1 MLRVHVHATR
11 ERSLKMTCSEWLKNE
26 LDSSSDPVLC
36 DKIRAKAKE
45 LGYSKRELKEARVK
59 LGVKTFHLINEDSET
74 NWFWY
79 LPEEGNN
86 A

>member
-1 MLRVHVHATR
+1 
-11 ERSLKMTCSEWLKNE
+11 MTCSERLKKE
-26 LDSSSDPVLC
+26 LSLKSDPVLC
-36 DKIRAKAKE
+36 DTIRAEAKN

-59 LGVKTFHLINEDSET
+59 LGVKTFHLINEDSEM

-79 LPEEGNN
+79 LPEEENN

>member
-1 MLRVHVHATR
+1 
-11 ERSLKMTCSEWLKNE
+11 MTCSEWLKKE
-26 LDSSSDPVLC
+26 LSLKSDPVLC
-36 DKIRAKAKE
+36 DTIRAEAKN

-59 LGVKTFHLINEDSET
+59 LDVKTFHLINEDSEM

-79 LPEEGNN
+79 LPEEETN